1 VSSSE
6 TPYRFETAEGYSVFS
21 LQPELNDSQWADF
34 EKVGNDVVGQLD
46 SMDPPICLVDLSDLS
61 YMGSAMVALI
71 VRVWKAVNENGGRMV
86 VVNKDTMVFE
96 VLKLA
101 GLHKVWT
108 IVETR
113 DEGVKQLGVK
123 VRAVRAA
130 SSGEGGAPAGGGGMG
145 LAALGLGAVVGA
157 GAGLF
162 LLLTP
167 GIVSQ
172 KIALVIEFGFAAL
185 ALVAGTV
192 TAARDT
198 GTRQKLG
205 IAVVAAS
212 VVVVLAGI
220 LLSGDGADRQPRA
233 RASAPPS
240 SSPPAQA
247 NSAPADKEEENG
259 EED

>member
-1 VSSSE
+1 MSSSE
-6 TPYRFETAEGYSVFS
+6 TPYGFETADGYSVFS

-46 SMDPPICLVDLSDLS
+46 AMDPPICLVDLSDLS

-108 IVETR
+108 IVDTR

-130 SSGEGGAPAGGGGMG
+130 SSGEGGTPAGGGGIG
-145 LAALGLGAVVGA
+145 LAVLGLGAVVGA
-157 GAGLF
+157 GVGLF

-167 GIVSQ
+167 GIVSE

-205 IAVVAAS
+205 IAIVAAS

-220 LLSGDGADRQPRA
+220 LLSGEGAERQPRA
-233 RASAPPS
+233 SAPRS
-240 SSPPAQA
+240 SAPPAQA
-247 NSAPADKEEENG
+247 NSAQAEEE
-259 EED
+259 EEEEE